1 MVALSCCEDL
11 PALASAA
18 EAPSAFVHQL
28 GGLAIQEVEAVG
40 LFDADRSD
48 PGPAHGAV
56 GCGVERRAD
65 QSQRVKDG
73 ESEVDPDLV
82 RGVVAV
88 VLVGEAALCAVGAG
102 ESLTLALVD
111 GALLPLVRGGPAAA
125 W

>member
-1 MVALSCCEDL
+1 M
-11 PALASAA
+11 
-18 EAPSAFVHQL
+18 
-28 GGLAIQEVEAVG
+28 
-40 LFDADRSD
+40 
-48 PGPAHGAV
+48 
-56 GCGVERRAD
+56 
-65 QSQRVKDG
+65 KDG